1 MEIFHVHGTLYK
13 VTKISDKKI
22 VEPYCKWQRMYTD
35 HCLNPEC
42 NYVITWTNIWIITL
56 LTDHWYY
63 YLLNFQVDAPQSQV
77 VGSVL
82 TSQVGIFLK
91 IIFTVM
97 IFMQHS
103 KMFYFFLVLIHK
115 GLLKNHTKGEKI
127 MKISSNKFKCVLW
140 CTMSLV
146 IPISHCAGEELP
158 NVKFVLLWFLFRL
171 AFAIMIVTSDALV
184 VYYLISLIYHL
195 LQHCPSCY
203 NWL

>member
-1 MEIFHVHGTLYK
+1 MALGTGVFNNTWGTWGGWFLKGQLLPRLSNGFCGMKQQGMYILLSIDGSISCTLYK

-42 NYVITWTNIWIITL
+42 NYIITWTNIWIITL
-56 LTDHWYY
+56 LTDYWYY

-127 MKISSNKFKCVLW
+127 MKISSSV
-140 CTMSLV
+140 
-146 IPISHCAGEELP
+146 
-158 NVKFVLLWFLFRL
+158 
-171 AFAIMIVTSDALV
+171 
-184 VYYLISLIYHL
+184 
-195 LQHCPSCY
+195 CY
-203 NWL
+203 DVPWV

>member
-56 LTDHWYY
+56 LTDHWCY

-115 GLLKNHTKGEKI
+115 GLLKNHTKGEKNHE
-127 MKISSNKFKCVLW
+127 NKFKCVLW
-140 CTMSLV
+140 CTKRLV
-146 IPISHCAGEELP
+146 IPISHWAGEELP

-195 LQHCPSCY
+195 LQHCPSSY